1 MLCKYTAFLK
11 AIGLFGLYFDSL
23 SKEDAN
29 KILLKVLALTGKE
42 CDACHKELKFY
53 FEITLSYKTSILLFF
68 QQSDLLHRMT
78 V

>member
-1 MLCKYTAFLK
+1 M
-11 AIGLFGLYFDSL
+11 
-23 SKEDAN
+23 
-29 KILLKVLALTGKE
+29 GKE

-53 FEITLSYKTSILLFF
+53 FEITLRYKTSILLFF